1 MKAIIGIWV
10 MIVLIAG
17 CGMQN
22 GQEQQPLNHYIAY
35 LSPDDLAD
43 QMINEDPS
51 LILVDIR
58 SEKAFQSFSLPGSVN
73 MPLETWPDRKMEI
86 EKMFRGKQGVVLA
99 DDKGIDARFASA
111 YLQGNGIC
119 DPFILDGGIEGF
131 VRTIFTEPDKDVVL
145 DDAALHQQQFREA
158 AAMYFVG
165 LSKPITPEPYTQP
178 APVRKKT
185 VKVAPKKKIQ
195 QDEEEGC

>member
-1 MKAIIGIWV
+1 MKAIIGIWFV
-10 MIVLIAG
+10 IMLMAG
-17 CGMQN
+17 CEMQN
-22 GQEQQPLNHYIAY
+22 GQEQQTLNHYIAY

-58 SEKAFQSFSLPGSVN
+58 SEEAFVSFSLPGSVN
-73 MPLETWPDRKMEI
+73 MPLETWPDRKIEI
-86 EKMFRGKQGVVLA
+86 EKMFSGKQGVVLA
-99 DDKGIDARFASA
+99 DDKGVGSRFASV
-111 YLQGNGIC
+111 YLQENEIC

-131 VRTIFTEPDKDVVL
+131 VRTIFMEPDKDVVL
-145 DDAALHQQQFREA
+145 DDAALEDQRFRQA

-165 LSKPITPEPYTQP
+165 LSKPITPEPYTRP